1 MTLAEQIKNILIHHA
16 DEFSELCMK
25 DAIKVIK
32 QHGVEAKNNDIRDT
46 IISIFDELTRPIWLL
61 TKVNGKEGMLYF
73 HDITESG
80 TYDDLFY
87 NRRRLPHY
95 LFEYHD
101 WVE

>member
-1 MTLAEQIKNILIHHA
+1 MSITEQIKHILIHHA

-25 DAIKVIK
+25 DAIKVVNKYGIK
-32 QHGVEAKNNDIRDT
+32 ARNDEIRDA
-46 IISIFDELTRPIWLL
+46 ILLIFSELNNPVWLL
-61 TKVNGKEGMLYF
+61 TNVNNKDGMLYL

-95 LFEYHD
+95 IFEYQD